1 MSASQFNREYY
12 RRFYENPTTAIIS
25 AAERRNEIRFVLS
38 FCRHIGLEIRR
49 FSDVGAGTGWWARE
63 FGRQYR
69 SCRQVETFD
78 ASAEAARIYGHRR
91 VSAQELA
98 GLPSDLVVCRD
109 VLRYLPDRQA
119 RRAIARLA
127 SKCRGVLYFQVVTSD
142 DEVDEDRSDMT
153 GYFRPASWYR
163 RTLERAGFRD
173 AGMGLFVSDKF
184 FRFDPFALEVR

>member
-1 MSASQFNREYY
+1 MSARQFNREYY

-38 FCRHIGLEIRR
+38 FCRHIGLEVRR

-63 FGRQYR
+63 FRRQYR
-69 SCRQVETFD
+69 SCRHIETFD
-78 ASAEAARIYGHRR
+78 SSGEAARIYGHRQVR
-91 VSAQELA
+91 AQEIA

-109 VLRYLPDRQA
+109 VLRYLADRQA
-119 RRAIARLA
+119 KRAIARLA
-127 SKCRGVLYFQVVTSD
+127 AKCRGVLYFQVVTSD

-163 RTLERAGFRD
+163 RSLERAGFTD
-173 AGMGLFVSDKF
+173 AGMGLFVSDRF
-184 FRFDPFALEVR
+184 SRFDPFALELR